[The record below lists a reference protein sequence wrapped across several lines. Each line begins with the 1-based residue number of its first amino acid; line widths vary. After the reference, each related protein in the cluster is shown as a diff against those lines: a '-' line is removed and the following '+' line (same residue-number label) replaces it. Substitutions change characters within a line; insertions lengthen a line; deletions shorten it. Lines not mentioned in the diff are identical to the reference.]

1 MKKLFAVVI
10 ILLCLFQVYG
20 SNDKKAYNFISYDL
34 NGNFFNLKAFKE
46 KTKTKYYVVDFFS
59 IVCEP
64 CKKALPDWEK
74 EYPELQKKGVEMV
87 VVALPSDK
95 MKAKDEKP
103 LVKEYFE
110 TNKVSFQVMYDLFYA
125 VGDKF
130 GVSKTEHEKTT
141 VEVPMV
147 FLLNDEFKIVKK
159 STKHIEIIE
168 EIKKLTSGVKK

>member
-1 MKKLFAVVI
+1 MKR
-10 ILLCLFQVYG
+10 LLTAITIMFCLLQLYG
-20 SNDKKAYNFISYDL
+20 NADQKVYNFISYNL
-34 NGNFFNLKAFKE
+34 NGNFFNMKDFKA
-46 KTKTKYYVVDFFS
+46 KTKAKYYVVDFFS

-64 CKKALPDWEK
+64 CKKAIPEWEK
-74 EYPELQKKGVEMV
+74 EYPEFQKKGVEMV
-87 VVALPSDK
+87 LVALPSDK

-130 GVSKTEHEKTT
+130 GVSKTEKEKTT

-159 STKHIEIIE
+159 STKHTEILE

>member
-1 MKKLFAVVI
+1 
-10 ILLCLFQVYG
+10 
-20 SNDKKAYNFISYDL
+20 KKAYNFISYDL

-46 KTKTKYYVVDFFS
+46 KTKAKYFVVDFFS

-74 EYPELQKKGVEMV
+74 EYPEMRQKGVEMV

-95 MKAKDEKP
+95 TKAKDEKL
-103 LVKEYFE
+103 LVKGFFDL
-110 TNKVSFQVMYDLFYA
+110 NKVSFPVMYDLFYA

-159 STKHIEIIE
+159 SAKHTEIIE